1 MFDSRVLSPPEWM
14 RPLYWLCVI
23 LPLFSAGCNKEQV
36 DELTSKV
43 KEQVTK
49 APEAIREVLPVT
61 GKVSLTLDRS
71 VEISSAEAEL
81 FQIGSSKP
89 SLFQIRSYGKND
101 RETLPSVFL
110 HAPVDAKT
118 PNDMVGK
125 IIEAQ
130 MFVRYDKGLDIW
142 TNRDNEAVK
151 ISIQSLSDGELVC
164 QVING
169 VLVNPNGDTKPVSG
183 EIRAKINSQPR

>member
-1 MFDSRVLSPPEWM
+1 M
-14 RPLYWLCVI
+14 
-23 LPLFSAGCNKEQV
+23 LPLIPTGCSKEQV

-43 KEQVTK
+43 KEQVTR
-49 APEAIREVLPVT
+49 APEVVREALPAT

-71 VEISSAEAEL
+71 LEISSAEAEL
-81 FQIGSSKP
+81 FQSGAAKSS
-89 SLFQIRSYGKND
+89 LLQIRSYGKSD

-118 PNDMVGK
+118 LNDMVGK
-125 IIEAQ
+125 VIEAQ

-151 ISIQSLSDGELVC
+151 LTIQSSSDGELVC

-169 VLVNPNGDTKPVSG
+169 VLVNPNGDSKPVSG
-183 EIRAKINSQPR
+183 EIRARINAQRQ

>member
-1 MFDSRVLSPPEWM
+1 MFDSRVLSPPEWI
-14 RPLYWLCVI
+14 RSLCWLCAT
-23 LPLFSAGCNKEQV
+23 LPLIAAGCNKEQV

-49 APEAIREVLPVT
+49 APEVVREALPVT

-81 FQIGSSKP
+81 FQIESTKP
-89 SLFQIRSYGKND
+89 ALFQIRSYGKND

-110 HAPVDAKT
+110 HAPVDAT
-118 PNDMVGK
+118 NPNDMVGK
-125 IIEAQ
+125 VIEAQ

-151 ISIQSLSDGELVC
+151 LTIQSVSNGELVC

-169 VLVNPNGDTKPVSG
+169 VLVNPNGNTKPVSG